1 LKTALDNF
9 NNNGANQTPPND
21 NALNDSPNMNG
32 STPPAGDYNSMQ
44 PQSNTLGFI
53 PVDKDTG
60 SAPVVTPNNQSSN
73 FNMGTPLSQPLH
85 QPVDDSTQTPVNDD
99 LDTTPTVE
107 VIQSNLADVD
117 SPQLSTPLDT
127 PVSDLQA
134 VQDTPTPG
142 IGIQPM
148 ETPVPD
154 FQPVQDTPTPDFG
167 AQAMGTVQPEVA
179 MPSTAPVIDT
189 PLPDFQPVQD
199 TPTPDFGAQA
209 MDTVQPEVAMPSTA
223 PVMDTPLPDFQPVQ
237 DTPTPDFG
245 AQAMDTVQPEVAMPV
260 MDTPLPDFQPVQD
273 TPTPDFGAQAMDTV
287 QPETP
292 AEPPH
297 VETMSSLDT
306 SDSAPAFGSDNISS
320 ESLPADLSQ
329 PLPTAVEEI
338 PTAMESEEIVNTLGD
353 TQEEGGENSVVIV
366 VLVVII
372 VLLLAAIGYFGY
384 QIFLS

>member
-209 MDTVQPEVAMPSTA
+209 MDTVQPEVAMP
-223 PVMDTPLPDFQPVQ
+223 
-237 DTPTPDFG
+237 
-245 AQAMDTVQPEVAMPV
+245 V